1 MTRRTKRPGPRRW
14 PWLVAG
20 AVLIALIIA
29 DRSGWLL
36 VPKIDDM
43 TAYHGASA
51 EVLRVLDGDTIEIEL
66 ADALYDRPVTRIR
79 FWGLDCPET
88 AKPDRPAD
96 PYANEATELTRLLA
110 ADRSVTLY
118 LESHRT
124 RGVFGRVLAH
134 VELPDGSSLNEAL
147 LSAGLAVAD
156 ERWSHSRLGRY
167 AQLERAARRQGL
179 GIWSQDKTGA
189 ASDE

>member
-1 MTRRTKRPGPRRW
+1 VTRRAKRPGPQRW

-20 AVLIALIIA
+20 VVLIALIIA

-51 EVLRVLDGDTIEIEL
+51 EVLRVIDGDTIEIEL
-66 ADALYDRPVTRIR
+66 PDALHDRPVTRIR

-88 AKPDRPAD
+88 AMPDRPAD
-96 PYANEATELTRLLA
+96 LYANEAIELTRSLA
-110 ADRSVTLY
+110 ADRTVTLY

-134 VELPDGSSLNEAL
+134 VQLPDGSSLNEAL
-147 LSAGLAVAD
+147 LSAGLAVTD

-179 GIWSQDKTGA
+179 GMWSQDETGA

>member
-1 MTRRTKRPGPRRW
+1 MTRRVKRPGPQRW

-20 AVLIALIIA
+20 VVLIALIIA

-51 EVLRVLDGDTIEIEL
+51 EVLRVIDGDTIEIEL
-66 ADALYDRPVTRIR
+66 SDALHDRPVTRIR

-96 PYANEATELTRLLA
+96 PFAHEATELTRSLA
-110 ADRSVTLY
+110 ADQTITLY

-134 VELPDGSSLNEAL
+134 VELPDGTSLNEAL

-167 AQLERAARRQGL
+167 AQLERAAKRQSL
-179 GIWSQDKTGA
+179 GIWSHQDDRPT
-189 ASDE
+189 SNN

>member
-1 MTRRTKRPGPRRW
+1 MTRRAKRPGPRRW

-20 AVLIALIIA
+20 GVLIGLIIA

-51 EVLRVLDGDTIEIEL
+51 EVLRVIDGDTIEIEL
-66 ADALYDRPVTRIR
+66 SDAMHDRPVTRIR

-88 AKPDRPAD
+88 AKPDRPAA
-96 PYANEATELTRLLA
+96 PYANEATELTRMLA
-110 ADRSVTLY
+110 AARPGTLF

-134 VELPDGSSLNEAL
+134 VELPDGTSLNEAL

-167 AQLERAARRQGL
+167 AQLERAAKRAGL
-179 GIWSQDKTGA
+179 GIWSHQGDSPTQDN
-189 ASDE
+189 

>member
-1 MTRRTKRPGPRRW
+1 MTRRAKRPGRQRW

-20 AVLIALIIA
+20 VVLIALIIA

-51 EVLRVLDGDTIEIEL
+51 EVLRVIDGDTIEIEL
-66 ADALYDRPVTRIR
+66 SDAMRDRPVTRIR

-88 AKPDRPAD
+88 ARPDRPAD
-96 PYANEATELTRLLA
+96 PYAKEATELTRMLA
-110 ADRSVTLY
+110 ADRKVTLY

-124 RGVFGRVLAH
+124 RGVFGQVLAH
-134 VELPDGSSLNEAL
+134 VQLPDGTSLNEAL

-156 ERWSHSRLGRY
+156 ERWPHSRLGRY
-167 AQLERAARRQGL
+167 AQLERAAKRKTL
-179 GIWSQDKTGA
+179 GIWSHQDDSTT
-189 ASDE
+189 SNN

>member
-1 MTRRTKRPGPRRW
+1 MTRRAKRPGPQRW

-20 AVLIALIIA
+20 IVLIALIIA

-51 EVLRVLDGDTIEIEL
+51 EVLRVIDGDTIEIEL
-66 ADALYDRPVTRIR
+66 PAALHDRPVTRIR
-79 FWGLDCPET
+79 FWGVDCPET

-96 PYANEATELTRLLA
+96 PYAAEATELTRTLA
-110 ADRSVTLY
+110 ADRTVTLY

>member
-1 MTRRTKRPGPRRW
+1 MTRRAKRPGPRRW

-20 AVLIALIIA
+20 IVLIALIIA

-51 EVLRVLDGDTIEIEL
+51 AVLRVIDGDTIEIEL
-66 ADALYDRPVTRIR
+66 SDALHDRPVTRIR

-96 PYANEATELTRLLA
+96 PYANEATELTRSLA
-110 ADRSVTLY
+110 ADQRVTLY

-124 RGVFGRVLAH
+124 RGVFGGVLAH
-134 VELPDGSSLNEAL
+134 VELSDGTSLNEAL
-147 LSAGLAVAD
+147 LSTGLAVAD

-167 AQLERAARRQGL
+167 AQLERAAKRQSL
-179 GIWSQDKTGA
+179 GIWSHQDDSAT
-189 ASDE
+189 SNN

>member
-1 MTRRTKRPGPRRW
+1 MTRRAKRPGPRRW
-14 PWLVAG
+14 PWLVVG
-20 AVLIALIIA
+20 GVLIGLIIA

-51 EVLRVLDGDTIEIEL
+51 EVLRVIDGDTIEIEL
-66 ADALYDRPVTRIR
+66 SDAMHDRPVTRIR

-96 PYANEATELTRLLA
+96 PYANEATELTRMLT
-110 ADRSVTLY
+110 ADRTVTLY

-134 VELPDGSSLNEAL
+134 VELPDGTSLNEAL

-167 AQLERAARRQGL
+167 AQLERAAKRAGL
-179 GIWSQDKTGA
+179 GIWSHQGDSPTQDN
-189 ASDE
+189 

>member
-1 MTRRTKRPGPRRW
+1 MTRRVKRPGPQRW

-20 AVLIALIIA
+20 VVLIALIIA

-51 EVLRVLDGDTIEIEL
+51 AVLRVIDGDTIEIDL
-66 ADALYDRPVTRIR
+66 SDALYDRPVTRIR

-96 PYANEATELTRLLA
+96 PYAHEATELTRTLTT
-110 ADRSVTLY
+110 DRTVTLY

-124 RGVFGRVLAH
+124 RDVFGRVLAH

-147 LSAGLAVAD
+147 LSAGLAVTD

-179 GIWSQDKTGA
+179 GMWSQDETGA